1 MIFVLF
7 LVIFGILKGGSL
19 EQIERLI
26 NIMKKLRDRESG
38 CPWDLEQTP
47 ESLKKY
53 ILEEAYEVLEAID
66 DGGGEELK
74 KELGDLLLQIVFQSQ
89 IADENGEFDIEDV
102 AKSISDKL
110 ELRHPHIFGEKKTLT
125 PDQVKDNWEKIKK
138 EKEGKKR
145 ILDGVPKS
153 FNALL
158 RSLRLQQKAGAVGFE
173 WQKAVDILEK
183 VKEEIN
189 ELEEGIKKND
199 IPNIE
204 EEIGDILFVMVNLS
218 KKLNVDPEQ
227 ALQKANNKFI
237 QRFNYIEHKV
247 ESEGKKM
254 EDQSLEYL
262 DSLWNE
268 SKRFEK

>member
-1 MIFVLF
+1 MDQM
-7 LVIFGILKGGSL
+7 K
-19 EQIERLI
+19 RLI
-26 NIMKKLRDRESG
+26 NIMKRLRDKENG

-47 ESLKKY
+47 ESLRKY
-53 ILEEAYEVLEAID
+53 ILEEAYEVLEAIED
-66 DGGGEELK
+66 NDRDELK

-89 IADENGEFDIEDV
+89 IAEERGEFNIEDV
-102 AKSISDKL
+102 AEGISDKL
-110 ELRHPHIFGEKKTLT
+110 ERRHPHIFGEKRTLT
-125 PDQVKDNWEKIKK
+125 AEQVKDNWEKIKK
-138 EKEGKKR
+138 DKEGRKR
-145 ILDGVPKS
+145 VLDGVPRS

-173 WQKAVDILEK
+173 WREAVDILEK

-204 EEIGDILFVMVNLS
+204 EELGDILFVMVNLA
-218 KKLNVDPEQ
+218 KKLKVDPED

-237 QRFNYIEHKV
+237 ERFNYIEHTV
-247 ESEGKKM
+247 ESQGKKI
-254 EDQSLEYL
+254 EDQTLEYL

-268 SKRFEK
+268 SKRLKKEGK

>member
-1 MIFVLF
+1 MEQLQR
-7 LVIFGILKGGSL
+7 LVD
-19 EQIERLI
+19 
-26 NIMKKLRDRESG
+26 IMKKLRDKGSG
-38 CPWDLEQTP
+38 CPWDLKQTP

-66 DGGGEELK
+66 DNDKEELK
-74 KELGDLLLQIVFQSQ
+74 KELGDLLLQIIFQSQ
-89 IADENGEFDIEDV
+89 IADEKGDFDIEDV

-110 ELRHPHIFGEKKTLT
+110 ERRHPHIFGEKEDLT
-125 PDQVKDNWEKIKK
+125 PDQVKDNWERIKK

-145 ILDGVPKS
+145 ILDGVPRS

-189 ELEEGIKKND
+189 ELEEGIKNND
-199 IPNIE
+199 LPNIE
-204 EEIGDILFVMVNLS
+204 EEIGDILFVMVNLA
-218 KKLNVDPEQ
+218 KKLEVDPEE

-237 QRFNYIEHKV
+237 NRFNYIEHAV
-247 ESEGKKM
+247 ESEGKKI
-254 EDQSLEYL
+254 EDQTLEYL
-262 DSLWNE
+262 DLLWDE
-268 SKRFEK
+268 SKRLEK

>member
-1 MIFVLF
+1 MEQMQR
-7 LVIFGILKGGSL
+7 LV
-19 EQIERLI
+19 
-26 NIMKKLRDRESG
+26 NIMKRLRDKKEG
-38 CPWDLEQTP
+38 CPWDLEQTR
-47 ESLKKY
+47 ESLRKY
-53 ILEEAYEVLEAID
+53 ILEEAYEVIEAIED
-66 DGGGEELK
+66 NDPSELK

-89 IADENGEFDIEDV
+89 IADETGSFNIEDV

-125 PDQVKDNWEKIKK
+125 PDQVKNNWEIIKK

-145 ILDGVPKS
+145 ILDGVPRS

-173 WQKAVDILEK
+173 WQNSVDILEK
-183 VKEEIN
+183 VKEEIT

-218 KKLNVDPEQ
+218 KKLKVNPED

-237 QRFNYIEHKV
+237 GRFNYIEEKV
-247 ESEGKKM
+247 ERSGGKVQ
-254 EDQSLEYL
+254 DRSLEEL
-262 DSLWNE
+262 DAIWNE
-268 SKRFEK
+268 SKRHVK

>member
-1 MIFVLF
+1 MEQMQR
-7 LVIFGILKGGSL
+7 LV
-19 EQIERLI
+19 
-26 NIMKKLRDRESG
+26 NIMKRLRDKKEG
-38 CPWDLEQTP
+38 CPWDLEQTH
-47 ESLKKY
+47 ESLRKY
-53 ILEEAYEVLEAID
+53 ILEEAYEVIEAIED
-66 DGGGEELK
+66 NDPVELK

-89 IADENGEFDIEDV
+89 IADESGSFNIEDV
-102 AKSISDKL
+102 ARSISDKL

-125 PDQVKDNWEKIKK
+125 PDQVKNNWEIIKK

-145 ILDGVPKS
+145 ILDGVPRS

-173 WQKAVDILEK
+173 WQNSVDILEK
-183 VKEEIN
+183 IKEEIT

-218 KKLNVDPEQ
+218 KKLKVNPED

-237 QRFNYIEHKV
+237 GRFNYIEEKV
-247 ESEGKKM
+247 ERSGGKVQ
-254 EDQSLEYL
+254 DRSLEEL
-262 DSLWNE
+262 DAIWNE
-268 SKRFEK
+268 SKRHVK

>member
-1 MIFVLF
+1 M
-7 LVIFGILKGGSL
+7 
-19 EQIERLI
+19 EQLHRLI
-26 NIMKKLRDRESG
+26 DIMKMLRNKESG
-38 CPWDLEQTP
+38 CPWDLKQTP

-66 DGGGEELK
+66 DNDKEELK

-89 IADENGEFDIEDV
+89 IAEEKGEFNIEDV

-110 ELRHPHIFGEKKTLT
+110 ELRHPHIFGEKQDLT
-125 PDQVKDNWEKIKK
+125 PDQVKNNWERIKK

-145 ILDGVPKS
+145 ILDGVPRS

-173 WQKAVDILEK
+173 WQNSVDILEK

-189 ELEEGIKKND
+189 ELEEGIKNND
-199 IPNIE
+199 RPNIE
-204 EEIGDILFVMVNLS
+204 EELGDILFVMVNLA
-218 KKLNVDPEQ
+218 KKLEVDPED

-237 QRFNYIEHKV
+237 KRFNYIEHAV
-247 ESEGKKM
+247 ESGGKKM
-254 EDQSLEYL
+254 EEQTLDYL

-268 SKRFEK
+268 SKRLEK

>member
-1 MIFVLF
+1 VD
-7 LVIFGILKGGSL
+7 
-19 EQIERLI
+19 QIKRLI
-26 NIMKKLRDRESG
+26 EIMKKLRDKETG

-66 DGGGEELK
+66 DNDKTELK

-89 IADENGEFDIEDV
+89 IAEERGEFNIEDV

-110 ELRHPHIFGEKKTLT
+110 ELRHPHIFGEKQDLT
-125 PDQVKDNWEKIKK
+125 PDQVKNNWEKIKK

-173 WQKAVDILEK
+173 WEKAVDILEK

-189 ELEEGIKKND
+189 ELEEGIKNND

-204 EEIGDILFVMVNLS
+204 EELGDILFVMVNLA
-218 KKLNVDPEQ
+218 KKLKVDPED

-237 QRFNYIEHKV
+237 NRFNYIEKTV
-247 ESEGKKM
+247 EEQGRKM
-254 EDQSLEYL
+254 DEQTLDYL

-268 SKRFEK
+268 SKKLEK

>member
-1 MIFVLF
+1 MDQM
-7 LVIFGILKGGSL
+7 K
-19 EQIERLI
+19 RLI
-26 NIMKKLRDRESG
+26 EIMSKLRDKKSG

-47 ESLKKY
+47 ETLRKY
-53 ILEEAYEVLEAID
+53 ILEEAYEVLEAIED
-66 DGGGEELK
+66 NDPIELK

-89 IADENGEFDIEDV
+89 IASESGKFNIEDV
-102 AKSISDKL
+102 AESISDKL
-110 ELRHPHIFGEKKTLT
+110 ERRHPHIFGEKKTLT
-125 PDQVKDNWEKIKK
+125 PDQVKNNWEIIKK

-145 ILDGVPKS
+145 ILDGVPRS

-173 WQKAVDILEK
+173 WQNSVDILEK
-183 VKEEIN
+183 VKEEIT

-218 KKLNVDPEQ
+218 KKLKVNPED

-237 QRFNYIEHKV
+237 GRFNYIEEKV
-247 ESEGKKM
+247 ERSGGKVQ
-254 EDQSLEYL
+254 DRSLEEL
-262 DSLWNE
+262 DAIWNE
-268 SKRFEK
+268 SKRHVK

>member
-1 MIFVLF
+1 MEQMQR
-7 LVIFGILKGGSL
+7 LV
-19 EQIERLI
+19 
-26 NIMKKLRDRESG
+26 NIMKRLRDKKEG
-38 CPWDLEQTP
+38 CPWDLEQTH
-47 ESLKKY
+47 ESLRKY
-53 ILEEAYEVLEAID
+53 ILEEAYEVIEAIED
-66 DGGGEELK
+66 NEPSELK

-89 IADENGEFDIEDV
+89 IADESGSFNIEDV
-102 AKSISDKL
+102 ARSISDKL

-125 PDQVKDNWEKIKK
+125 PDQVKNNWEIIKK

-145 ILDGVPKS
+145 ILDGVPRS

-173 WQKAVDILEK
+173 WQNSVDILEK
-183 VKEEIN
+183 IKEEIT

-218 KKLNVDPEQ
+218 KKLKINPED

-237 QRFNYIEHKV
+237 GRFNYIEEKV
-247 ESEGKKM
+247 ERSGGKVQ
-254 EDQSLEYL
+254 DRSLEEL
-262 DSLWNE
+262 DAIWNE
-268 SKRFEK
+268 SKRHVK

>member
-1 MIFVLF
+1 MDQ
-7 LVIFGILKGGSL
+7 LK
-19 EQIERLI
+19 RLI
-26 NIMKKLRDRESG
+26 DIMKKLRDKESG
-38 CPWDLEQTP
+38 CPWDLKQTP

-66 DGGGEELK
+66 DNDKEELK

-89 IADENGEFDIEDV
+89 IAEERGEFNIEDV

-110 ELRHPHIFGEKKTLT
+110 ERRHPHIFGEKKTLT
-125 PDQVKDNWEKIKK
+125 PDQVKDNWERIKK
-138 EKEGKKR
+138 EKEGKER
-145 ILDGVPKS
+145 ILDGVPRS

-173 WQKAVDILEK
+173 WQNSVDILEK

-189 ELEEGIKKND
+189 ELEEGIRNND
-199 IPNIE
+199 MPNIE
-204 EEIGDILFVMVNLS
+204 EEIGDILFVMVNLA
-218 KKLNVDPEQ
+218 KKLDVNPED

-237 QRFNYIEHKV
+237 GRFNYIERTV
-247 ESEGKKM
+247 EAQGKKM
-254 EDQSLEYL
+254 EEQSLDYL

-268 SKRFEK
+268 SKKSEK

>member
-1 MIFVLF
+1 MEQMQR
-7 LVIFGILKGGSL
+7 LV
-19 EQIERLI
+19 
-26 NIMKKLRDRESG
+26 NIMKRLRDKKEG
-38 CPWDLEQTP
+38 CPWDLEQTH
-47 ESLKKY
+47 ESLRKY
-53 ILEEAYEVLEAID
+53 ILEEAYEVIEAIED
-66 DGGGEELK
+66 NEPSELK

-89 IADENGEFDIEDV
+89 IANESGSFNIEDV

-125 PDQVKDNWEKIKK
+125 PDQVNNNWEIIKK

-145 ILDGVPKS
+145 ILDGVPRS

-173 WQKAVDILEK
+173 WQNSIDILEK
-183 VKEEIN
+183 IKEEIT

-218 KKLNVDPEQ
+218 KKLKVNPED

-237 QRFNYIEHKV
+237 GRFNYIEEKV
-247 ESEGKKM
+247 ERSGGKVQ
-254 EDQSLEYL
+254 DRSLEEL
-262 DSLWNE
+262 DAIWNE
-268 SKRFEK
+268 SKRHVK